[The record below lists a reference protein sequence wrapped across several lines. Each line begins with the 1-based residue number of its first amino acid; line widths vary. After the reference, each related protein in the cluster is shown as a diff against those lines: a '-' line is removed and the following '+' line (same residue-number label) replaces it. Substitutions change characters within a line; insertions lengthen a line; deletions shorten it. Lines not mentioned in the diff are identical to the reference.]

1 MEILPEL
8 KAEASICC
16 CNEILNLTPS
26 DKNLGYRV
34 DVKQGT
40 LAGSKRQKKESQKRC
55 EKGSSVRENAALLA
69 LKVAE
74 KGHKPRN
81 TGSP

>member
-1 MEILPEL
+1 MEILPEV

-16 CNEILNLTPS
+16 CDEILNLTPS

-40 LAGSKRQKKESQKRC
+40 LAGSKRQKKEAP
-55 EKGSSVRENAALLA
+55 SSFPTPRSLRNQAMPRLTSSLLISHG
-69 LKVAE
+69 LHV
-74 KGHKPRN
+74 
-81 TGSP
+81 